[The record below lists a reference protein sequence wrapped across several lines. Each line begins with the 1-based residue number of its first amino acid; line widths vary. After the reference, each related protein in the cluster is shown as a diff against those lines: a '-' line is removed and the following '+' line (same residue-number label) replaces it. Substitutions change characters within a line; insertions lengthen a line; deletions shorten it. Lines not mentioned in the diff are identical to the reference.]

1 MNTSDT
7 IMQIKT
13 SPQHYEQF
21 GFGNFCTWIGWSG
34 KDGLMNDDDDNDEND
49 SHNDNHN
56 ENDDN
61 AP

>member
-7 IMQIKT
+7 IMQMKT

-21 GFGNFCTWIGWSG
+21 GFGNFCTWAGWCG
-34 KDGLMNDDDDNDEND
+34 KDELMNDN
-49 SHNDNHN
+49 NDNHN

>member
-1 MNTSDT
+1 MMNTRDT
-7 IMQIKT
+7 IMQMKT

-21 GFGNFCTWIGWSG
+21 GFGDFCTWIGWCG
-34 KDGLMNDDDDNDEND
+34 KDELMNDDDDDDN
-49 SHNDNHN
+49 HNHNHN